1 MAKDDMHKDVDR
13 WSRGRTNANRDGA
26 GSYTESD
33 KEALARLKR
42 GGDLASDNAKGD
54 RSEEPGKKPYGSL
67 HYPHKN

>member
-1 MAKDDMHKDVDR
+1 MDKDDHKTTDR

-33 KEALARLKR
+33 AEALARLKR
-42 GGDLASDNAKGD
+42 GDLASDNAKGVD

-67 HYPHKN
+67 HYPHNKN